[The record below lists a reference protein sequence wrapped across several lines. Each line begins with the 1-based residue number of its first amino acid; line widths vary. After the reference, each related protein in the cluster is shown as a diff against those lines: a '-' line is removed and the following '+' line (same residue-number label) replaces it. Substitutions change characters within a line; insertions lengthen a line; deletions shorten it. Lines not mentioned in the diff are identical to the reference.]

1 MQKSKWLRLCVCE
14 CACEK
19 YSVKKH
25 LDRRRILCQLR
36 LTQRYATHT
45 HTDILTLVSHLF
57 GNAGVVS
64 FVHSTLF

>member
-45 HTDILTLVSHLF
+45 HRHFDF
-57 GNAGVVS
+57 S
-64 FVHSTLF
+64 FAFIWKRWCC